1 MSSEREN
8 ENTSPIEETAQMV
21 VPPDVT
27 FVIMLGAY
35 I

>member
-1 MSSEREN
+1 MSSERGN
-8 ENTSPIEETAQMV
+8 ENTSPMEEAAQMV
-21 VPPDVT
+21 VPPEVT